1 MGGNPQQVDATTRVR
16 RPAWVAHVRDGDIT
30 VLLHLP
36 SGRRLGLP
44 AEGTAVWQQVLA
56 RGAEGVD
63 AAEITQQVAPAYAGD
78 PQVIEA
84 DVVRLLV
91 DLLSADLV
99 EVVVPEGVVPEGVEP

>member
-1 MGGNPQQVDATTRVR
+1 MGETPQQVDATTRVR

-56 RGAEGVD
+56 GGAEGVD

-78 PQVIEA
+78 PQVIER
-84 DVVRLLV
+84 DVVRLLG

-99 EVVVPEGVVPEGVEP
+99 EVVVPEGVEP